1 MLPRVLLFTALALL
15 NLVFV
20 RAWWR
25 ARRDPALREAPT
37 LTDVLIGFG
46 TDFFDTLGIG
56 CFAPTTAIFKLR
68 GKPVDELIP
77 GTLNIGHNLPVF
89 VATVIFVTSVV
100 VDPTLLISMIASAT
114 CGAWLGAGVVAR
126 LPRRAVQLLMG
137 TALFIAALVFA
148 LSNLGK
154 LPVGGTALG
163 LSGWH
168 FGFAVA
174 ANFVFG
180 ALMSVGIGLY
190 APCMI
195 MLALFGLHPLAAFP
209 IMMGSCGLV
218 QPTAGLRFLASGRFA
233 SGSALGLTLGG
244 IVGVVVAAF
253 LVKQLPLVPLRWLV
267 MAVALYAALLMLR
280 SASRTQAYQQTL
292 A

>member
-1 MLPRVLLFTALALL
+1 LPRVVLFAS
-15 NLVFV
+15 LVLVNAAFAA
-20 RAWWR
+20 AWLR
-25 ARRDPALREAPT
+25 ARRDATARVAPT
-37 LTDVLIGFG
+37 PIDILIGFG

-56 CFAPTTAIFKLR
+56 CFAPTTAVFKLR
-68 GKPVDELIP
+68 GKPADELIP

-89 VATVIFVTSVV
+89 VSTVIFVTSVV
-100 VDPTLLISMIASAT
+100 VDPTLLISMVASAT

-137 TALFIAALVFA
+137 TALLIAATVFA
-148 LSNLGK
+148 LANLGE
-154 LPVGGTALG
+154 LPVGGTALA

-174 ANFVFG
+174 ANFVLG
-180 ALMSVGIGLY
+180 SLMSVGIGLY

-209 IMMGSCGLV
+209 IMMGSCALV
-218 QPTAGLRFLASGRFA
+218 QPAAGLQFFASGRFA
-233 SGSALGLTLGG
+233 AGSALGLTLGG
-244 IVGVVVAAF
+244 VVGVIVAAF
-253 LVKQLPLVPLRWLV
+253 LVKQLPLAPLRWLV
-267 MAVALYAALLMLR
+267 MAVALYASLLMLR
-280 SASRTQAYQQTL
+280 SASRMATYQQTL